1 MEFKFVWERGWGQR
15 GRLCWGSHRVESRAG
30 SVGGLAGCGRASRQ
44 IPLRPGRHIPFFL
57 TDLWLWRLVL
67 WSCCPCCLC
76 ALAWPSPCP
85 VTPCPA

>member
-15 GRLCWGSHRVESRAG
+15 GGLCRGSHRVESRAG

-57 TDLWLWRLVL
+57 TDLWLWS
-67 WSCCPCCLC
+67 WSCGPAAPAVCVP
-76 ALAWPSPCP
+76 WPGPRH
-85 VTPCPA
+85 AQ